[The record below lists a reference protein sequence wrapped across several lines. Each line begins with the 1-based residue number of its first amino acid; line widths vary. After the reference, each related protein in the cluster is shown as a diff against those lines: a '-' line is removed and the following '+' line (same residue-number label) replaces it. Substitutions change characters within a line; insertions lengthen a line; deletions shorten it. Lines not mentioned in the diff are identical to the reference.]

1 MLQLIKSL
9 VPMATKSGSR
19 IEILQQFCFCHPT
32 LRQCPSTTTIQAMM
46 LKQYL
51 PIISIQ
57 AAHLCSTLHLF
68 LYTIMNSI
76 SGPHLCPLQSISL
89 PTISSTKGS
98 ATISLTFWPTRLFYT
113 SLDVTLLPT
122 KTNILVAYMHWSLTS
137 LHRGI

>member
-76 SGPHLCPLQSISL
+76 SGPHLCPTVHLFAYYIVHKGKCHHISHFLAHTSIL
-89 PTISSTKGS
+89 HFIRCYPLTYQNKYIS
-98 ATISLTFWPTRLFYT
+98 
-113 SLDVTLLPT
+113 
-122 KTNILVAYMHWSLTS
+122 
-137 LHRGI
+137 GIYALEPY